1 MRDGLT
7 RPKAAI
13 SGVLAATLG
22 LALGDLTAAVVD
34 PDASPVLAVGTQLID
49 LAPTAAKEWAIAHFG
64 TADKPILITGVTLVV
79 LVLSSLA
86 GLAARRRPLLGA
98 GMFAAL
104 GSVAGVAALLHPGAS
119 AVAAI
124 PAGVTGIGAVSFL
137 TLVSRADA
145 AAPAVRGRRAFLT
158 AAIVLV
164 VAGATEMTARHLV
177 RRRVL
182 PVTVTLPD
190 PASPAPRLPSGLE
203 IPGITP
209 FRTTNRDFY
218 RVDTRLSLPT
228 VDIDAWRLVIDGRV
242 GNPLSLTFASIADMA
257 LIERDIT
264 LTCVSNEVG
273 GRYVG
278 GARWLGVRLTELLD
292 RAGVRAGA
300 NQILSTD
307 VDGMTISTPLSI
319 AIDGRDSM
327 VAIGMNGEP
336 LPREHG
342 FPARLIVPGL
352 YGFVGATKW
361 ITRMTL
367 TTYAEQDAYWTKRGW
382 ATEAPIKPSSRID
395 TPRPFATIR
404 AGEEV
409 TIGGI
414 AWAQNSGGVSR
425 VEVSIDDAPW
435 QPATLGPSGGSAYWR
450 QWFVKWK
457 ATAGSHTIAARADT
471 VRGRVQTARRAA
483 PFPNGSSGIQRMSVT
498 VT

>member
-1 MRDGLT
+1 
-7 RPKAAI
+7 
-13 SGVLAATLG
+13 
-22 LALGDLTAAVVD
+22 
-34 PDASPVLAVGTQLID
+34 VGAQLID
-49 LAPTAAKEWAIAHFG
+49 LTPTVAKEWAIAHFG
-64 TADKPILITGVTLVV
+64 TADKPILITGVMLVV
-79 LVLSSLA
+79 LAASSIA
-86 GLAARRRPLLGA
+86 GLAARRRPLTGA
-98 GMFAAL
+98 AIFAVLAAVAGVVTLLRPGASTIAVLPAAVTGL
-104 GSVAGVAALLHPGAS
+104 GSVSFLALANRTAS
-119 AVAAI
+119 AE
-124 PAGVTGIGAVSFL
+124 T
-137 TLVSRADA
+137 T
-145 AAPAVRGRRAFLT
+145 VRGRRAFLT
-158 AAIVLV
+158 AMLVLA
-164 VAGATEMTARHLV
+164 VAGATEAAARHIV
-177 RRRVL
+177 RRRIS
-182 PVTVTLPD
+182 PASVTLPD
-190 PASPAPRLPSGLE
+190 PSSRAPELPRGLD

-218 RVDTRLSLPT
+218 RVDTRLNLPT
-228 VDIDAWRLVIDGRV
+228 VDIDAWKLVIDGGVR
-242 GNPLSLTFASIADMA
+242 NPLAFTFESIAAMA

-278 GARWLGVRLTELLD
+278 GARWLGVRLTDLLD

-300 NQILSTD
+300 DQILSTD

-319 AIDGRDSM
+319 ATDGRESM
-327 VAIGMNGEP
+327 IAIGMNGDP

-404 AGEEV
+404 DGDEV

-435 QPATLGPSGGSAYWR
+435 QQATLGPSGGPAYWR
-450 QWFVKWK
+450 QWFLKWT
-457 ATAGSHTIAARADT
+457 ATPGSHTIAARADT
-471 VRGRVQTARRAA
+471 ARGRVQTAKRSA
-483 PFPNGSSGIQRMSVT
+483 PFPNGSSGIQRLSIT